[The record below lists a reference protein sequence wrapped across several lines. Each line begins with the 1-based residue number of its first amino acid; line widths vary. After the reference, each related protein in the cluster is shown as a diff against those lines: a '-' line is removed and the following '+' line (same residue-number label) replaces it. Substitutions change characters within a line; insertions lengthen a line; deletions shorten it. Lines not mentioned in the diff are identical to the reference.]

1 MSNHSDLDKLLGF
14 TKPID
19 EMTDAELQKSL
30 MKFFAHTRPVGN
42 SVEDMLK
49 DPLLKGVAN
58 LEELIKNAG
67 QFKLK

>member
-1 MSNHSDLDKLLGF
+1 MSTHSSLDKLLGF

-19 EMTDAELQKSL
+19 EMTDTELNKFL
-30 MKFFAHTRPVGN
+30 IKFFPHTRPVGN